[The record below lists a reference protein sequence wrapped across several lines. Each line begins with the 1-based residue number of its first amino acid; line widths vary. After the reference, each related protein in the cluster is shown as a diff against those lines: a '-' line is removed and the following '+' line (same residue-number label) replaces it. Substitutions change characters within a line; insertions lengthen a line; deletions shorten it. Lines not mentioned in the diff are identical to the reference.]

1 MMSNFIH
8 SKINSLLTSCLT
20 CSFPPSLAS
29 CICPFYSLSI
39 LFWGKV
45 FYAHYHDYYFSPCR
59 PLLTGKGLLVI
70 GGSLQWLY
78 ARNFIQ
84 PIRGE
89 PFKWERQNLQ
99 TSQANRRRRIA
110 TECEV
115 KRVLPF
121 LSHFLP
127 SLFLQHLLT
136 LHLLLT
142 VIPDDDWLAWT
153 SGDLFT
159 RAWGGAAAAEDLT
172 LRHSDI

>member
-89 PFKWERQNLQ
+89 PLCFIKLYCMLENKIEPILCCSRDVASCFIRGWILY
-99 TSQANRRRRIA
+99 
-110 TECEV
+110 
-115 KRVLPF
+115 KF
-121 LSHFLP
+121 
-127 SLFLQHLLT
+127 SLFYMK
-136 LHLLLT
+136 
-142 VIPDDDWLAWT
+142 
-153 SGDLFT
+153 FT
-159 RAWGGAAAAEDLT
+159 Y
-172 LRHSDI
+172 

>member
-1 MMSNFIH
+1 MLLRRQSQPGDQWREEINTLQYYNFESLFIFNLNIVSKWCPISLH

-45 FYAHYHDYYFSPCR
+45 FCAHYHDYYFSPCR

-115 KRVLPF
+115 KR
-121 LSHFLP
+121 
-127 SLFLQHLLT
+127 
-136 LHLLLT
+136 
-142 VIPDDDWLAWT
+142 
-153 SGDLFT
+153 
-159 RAWGGAAAAEDLT
+159 
-172 LRHSDI
+172 